1 MANFFSNTTGLQ
13 YILDALE
20 SKALPT
26 IHTSTCEAF
35 PSAVDQTIRP
45 VEGFYFSE
53 VRVPG
58 DANLIADNIKS
69 GVTIFGVE
77 GALTGSG
84 NSFETI
90 PDFTYSVNDISGAEY
105 GFKLDSD
112 GFYKSQNKG
121 IDSSYAICRVNFTV
135 TKQCNIV
142 IEGYNLSDGED
153 KWDYGFISKLDTALG
168 LNNSVDDASKLKLS
182 FYGAGD
188 MQYIALYE
196 NVTVGTHYID
206 IKYRKDSS
214 YGMGEDILKFRIIES
229 SSLDQEI
236 LNGLIEADE
245 DFKAENIRKGVNIL
259 GINGTYGAATE
270 DLDAIFNRTISGT
283 YTNTDLEIIPSGAF
297 CACNNLVSA
306 TFARAS
312 QVNDLGFYQCENL
325 KYVSFPLCSRIG
337 YAAFSNCYNLVSAY
351 FNNCSTIGE
360 DAFAWCNLK
369 TLSFP
374 AAREIG
380 YYAFAGN
387 PMSSVSMYQVYS
399 IASYAFAYCSSLAKA
414 SFAWCRNIG
423 SSAFVRCSR
432 LSQLYLKSSSVC
444 ALANSNAF
452 TSTPFAGYSNYFS
465 GTPYIYVP
473 TSLVASYKAA
483 ANWSYFSKYISGV

>member
-26 IHTSTCEAF
+26 IHISTCEAF

-84 NSFETI
+84 NSFETF
-90 PDFTYSVNDISGAEY
+90 PDFTYSINDVSGAQH
-105 GFKLDSD
+105 GFTLNAN
-112 GFYKSQNKG
+112 GYYESQNKG
-121 IDSSYAICRVNFTV
+121 VDSSYAICRVNLTV
-135 TKQCNIV
+135 TKQCTIAFEC
-142 IEGYNLSDGED
+142 ISDGEINF
-153 KWDYGFISKLDTALG
+153 DYGIMGKLDTAQSLDQWVDTSQIHSNFKA
-168 LNNSVDDASKLKLS
+168 LDNSLYKT
-182 FYGAGD
+182 
-188 MQYIALYE
+188 LYE
-196 NVTVGTHYID
+196 NVSVGSHFID
-206 IKYRKDSS
+206 IKYVKDSS
-214 YGMGEDILKFRIIES
+214 YSAGTDCFKFKILES
-229 SSLDQEI
+229 SSLEQDI
-236 LNGLIEADE
+236 IDGLIEADE
-245 DFKAENIRKGVNIL
+245 DFKPENIRRGVNVL
-259 GINGTYGAATE
+259 GVTGTYGAATE
-270 DLDAIFNRTISGT
+270 DLEAIFNRTISGT
-283 YTNTDLEIIPSGAF
+283 YTNTDLENIPSGAF

-351 FNNCSTIGE
+351 FNNCSKIGE

-387 PMSSVSMYQVYS
+387 PMSSVSMHQVYS